1 MTNKLQ
7 PRVSRLRIAALAVF
21 ALMLL
26 PLSAQAQQEPIRIG
40 FGMAL
45 TGGLAANGKSAL
57 VAMQIWESDINAKG
71 GLLGRPVKLVFYDD
85 QSTPSTVPGIY
96 TKLLDVDKVDL
107 VVGGYATNMLVPAM
121 PVVIQHNKVFLG
133 LLGLAV
139 NATFNYPKYFSMTAT
154 GGPDPRISISEG
166 FFQTAMAQ
174 SPKPETIAIAAAD
187 AEFSSRAAEGAREQA
202 KKLGL
207 KVVYDKS
214 YPPNTTD
221 YTPIVRAIQATNPDI
236 VFVGSYPPDSVGMI
250 RAANEVGLKTKIFGG
265 GMVGLQSTSI
275 KAQLGPML
283 NGILNYDFWL
293 PVPKMHFEGVD
304 DVIKRY
310 QEKAAGQGI
319 DPFGYYM
326 APWAYAYVQVLAQA
340 VEVTKSLDDEK
351 LGDYIRKT
359 TFKTVLGDIKFGSNG
374 ELAESRV
381 ITIQFHDI
389 KSNDAEQ
396 FREMGTQAVIAPAE
410 YASGKLIYPYTAARP
425 Q

>member
-1 MTNKLQ
+1 MDRRTFAT
-7 PRVSRLRIAALAVF
+7 AALAV
-21 ALMLL
+21 AAVPLL
-26 PLSAQAQQEPIRIG
+26 RRMACAADPIRIG
-40 FGMAL
+40 LGMAQ
-45 TGGLAANGKSAL
+45 TGPLAANGKSAL
-57 VAMQIWESDINAKG
+57 LAMDIWRDDINAKG
-71 GLLGRPVKLVFYDD
+71 GLLGRPVEFVVYDD
-85 QSTPSTVPGIY
+85 QSSPSTVPGIY

-121 PVVIQHNKVFLG
+121 PVVMQHNKVFLG
-133 LLGLAV
+133 LLGLGV

-154 GGPDPRISISEG
+154 GGADPRISISEG

-174 SPKPETIAIAAAD
+174 DPKPETIAIAAAD
-187 AEFSSRAAEGAREQA
+187 AEFSARAAEGAREQA
-202 KKLGL
+202 KQLGL
-207 KVVYDKS
+207 RVVYDKS
-214 YPPNTTD
+214 YPPTTTD

-250 RAANEVGLKTKIFGG
+250 RAANEVGLKTKVFGG
-265 GMVGLQSTSI
+265 GMVGLQATAI

-293 PVPKMHFEGVD
+293 PVPKMHFAGID
-304 DVIKRY
+304 DLIKRY

-326 APWAYAYVQVLAQA
+326 APWAYGYLQVLAQA
-340 VEVTKSLDDEK
+340 VEATKGLDDEK

-381 ITIQFHDI
+381 VTVQFHDI

-396 FREMGTQAVIAPAE
+396 FREMGTQTLIAPAE
-410 YASGKLIYPYTAARP
+410 FASGTLIYPYTAARP

>member
-1 MTNKLQ
+1 
-7 PRVSRLRIAALAVF
+7 
-21 ALMLL
+21 
-26 PLSAQAQQEPIRIG
+26 
-40 FGMAL
+40 
-45 TGGLAANGKSAL
+45 
-57 VAMQIWESDINAKG
+57 
-71 GLLGRPVKLVFYDD
+71 
-85 QSTPSTVPGIY
+85 
-96 TKLLDVDKVDL
+96 
-107 VVGGYATNMLVPAM
+107 
-121 PVVIQHNKVFLG
+121 VVIQHNKVFLG
-133 LLGLAV
+133 LLGLGV
-139 NATFNYPKYFSMTAT
+139 NATFTYPKYFSMTAT

-207 KVVYDKS
+207 KIVYDKS

-265 GMVGLQSTSI
+265 GMVGLQSSSI

-304 DVIKRY
+304 DLIKRY

-326 APWAYAYVQVLAQA
+326 APWAYAYLQVLAQA
-340 VEVTKSLDDEK
+340 VEAIKGLDDEK

-359 TFKTVLGDIKFGSNG
+359 TFKTVLGDIRFGSNG
-374 ELAESRV
+374 ELAASRV

-396 FREMGTQAVIAPAE
+396 FREMRTQAVIAPAE

>member
-1 MTNKLQ
+1 MTNNVQ
-7 PRVSRLRIAALAVF
+7 PRVSRFRIAALAVF
-21 ALMLL
+21 ALLLL

-57 VAMQIWESDINAKG
+57 VAMQIWESDINANG

-133 LLGLAV
+133 LLGLGV
-139 NATFNYPKYFSMTAT
+139 NATFTYPKYFSMTAT

-207 KVVYDKS
+207 KIVYDKS

-304 DVIKRY
+304 DLIKRY

-326 APWAYAYVQVLAQA
+326 APWAYAYLQVLAQA
-340 VEVTKSLDDEK
+340 VEATKGLDDEK

-359 TFKTVLGDIKFGSNG
+359 TFKTVLGDIRFGSNG

-389 KSNDAEQ
+389 NSNDAEQ
-396 FREMGTQAVIAPAE
+396 FREMGTQTLIAPEAF
-410 YASGKLIYPYTAARP
+410 APNL
-425 Q
+425 

>member
-1 MTNKLQ
+1 MIEKLMN
-7 PRVSRLRIAALAVF
+7 RAAHLVATAVLVVSATMPAW
-21 ALMLL
+21 
-26 PLSAQAQQEPIRIG
+26 AQQEPIKIG

-57 VAMQIWESDINAKG
+57 VAMQIWEADVNAKG

-133 LLGLAV
+133 LLGLGV
-139 NATFNYPKYFSMTAT
+139 NATFTYPKYFSMTAT

-202 KKLGL
+202 KKLSL
-207 KVVYDKS
+207 KIVYDKS

-275 KAQLGPML
+275 KSQLGPML

-304 DVIKRY
+304 DLIKRY

-326 APWAYAYVQVLAQA
+326 APWAYAYLQVLAQA
-340 VEVTKSLDDEK
+340 VEATKGLDDEK

-359 TFKTVLGDIKFGSNG
+359 TFKTVLGDIRFGSNG
-374 ELAESRV
+374 ELAASRV

-396 FREMGTQAVIAPAE
+396 FREMRTQAVIAPAE

>member
-1 MTNKLQ
+1 MID
-7 PRVSRLRIAALAVF
+7 RLVTRAVRLVALAALAV
-21 ALMLL
+21 AAAM
-26 PLSAQAQQEPIRIG
+26 PASAQQEPIRIG

-57 VAMQIWESDINAKG
+57 VAMQIWEADVNAKG

-96 TKLLDVDKVDL
+96 TKLLDVDKVEL

-121 PVVIQHNKVFLG
+121 PVVMQHNKVFLG
-133 LLGLAV
+133 LLGLGV

-154 GGPDPRISISEG
+154 GGPDPRISISQG
-166 FFQTAMAQ
+166 FFDTAMAQ

-187 AEFSSRAAEGAREQA
+187 AEFSARAAEGAREQA
-202 KKLGL
+202 TKLGL
-207 KVVYDKS
+207 KIVYDKS
-214 YPPNTTD
+214 YPPTTTD

-250 RAANEVGLKTKIFGG
+250 RAANEVGLKTKVFGG

-293 PVPKMHFEGVD
+293 PVPKMQFEGVGD
-304 DVIKRY
+304 LVKRY

-326 APWAYAYVQVLAQA
+326 APWAYADLQVLAQA
-340 VEVTKSLDDEK
+340 VEATKSLEDEK
-351 LGDYIRKT
+351 LADYIRKT

-389 KSNDAEQ
+389 KSNDPEQ
-396 FREMGTQAVIAPAE
+396 FREMGTQTLIAHTE
-410 YASGKLIYPYTAARP
+410 FASGKLIYPYTEAKA

>member
-1 MTNKLQ
+1 MIA
-7 PRVSRLRIAALAVF
+7 RIMAYAARLVATAVLIAAA
-21 ALMLL
+21 AI
-26 PLSAQAQQEPIRIG
+26 PASAQQEPIKIG

-57 VAMQIWESDINAKG
+57 VAMQIWEADVNAKG

-121 PVVIQHNKVFLG
+121 PVVKEHNKVFLG
-133 LLGLAV
+133 LLGLGV

-154 GGPDPRISISEG
+154 GGSDPRISISEG

-187 AEFSSRAAEGAREQA
+187 AEFSARAAEGAREQA
-202 KKLGL
+202 KAAGL
-207 KVVYDKS
+207 RIVYDKS
-214 YPPNTTD
+214 YPPTTTD

-236 VFVGSYPPDSVGMI
+236 VFVGSYPPDSVGMV
-250 RAANEVGLKTKIFGG
+250 RAANEVGLKTKVFGG
-265 GMVGLQSTSI
+265 GMVGLQATAI

-293 PVPKMHFEGVD
+293 PVPKMHFAGVD
-304 DVIKRY
+304 DLIKRY

-326 APWAYAYVQVLAQA
+326 APWAYADLQVLAQA
-340 VEVTKSLDDEK
+340 VEATKSLDDEK

-396 FREMGTQAVIAPAE
+396 FREMGTQTVIAPAE
-410 YASGKLIYPYTAARP
+410 YASGKLVYPYTAAKP
-425 Q
+425 